1 MTATE
6 RKLDEA
12 QYFLEQLEKHY
23 PYFDYILSAFISAAR
38 SVSWVMR
45 YEYSKVE
52 GWEKWFSESKISE
65 KEKELLFKTNNWR
78 IAVAKKDGIKTEFRF
93 VENLVTDE
101 EYYPIIDKLLKET
114 SEGEIVKLTLRL
126 PGEIESN
133 EEKDEDFSEGISFRV
148 RKITTK
154 DNFELSR
161 ESIKKVCQE
170 YYLVLKNQVETCSGK
185 FNY

>member
-1 MTATE
+1 MTLAELHT
-6 RKLDEA
+6 KLKSKGINED
-12 QYFLEQLEKHY
+12 QYFLHGL
-23 PYFDYILSAFISAAR
+23 FGSANDND
-38 SVSWVMR
+38 
-45 YEYSKVE
+45 
-52 GWEKWFSESKISE
+52 KI
-65 KEKELLFKTNNWR
+65 
-78 IAVAKKDGIKTEFRF
+78 
-93 VENLVTDE
+93 